1 MRFSGFDDEWKSFK
15 LSEISKRITR
25 KNKSL
30 ETDRPLTI
38 SAQYG
43 LVDQIEYF
51 NKIVASKSLKGY
63 YLLNK
68 GEFAYNK
75 SYSNGYPFGA
85 VKRLDDYENGAISTL
100 YICFNTNDKM
110 NSDLLKEYFETD
122 KWHEEIYKIA
132 VEGARNHGLL
142 NVAVGDFFNTKHVLP
157 TNNHEQE
164 KIAKFLIE
172 INTKIDLLENKH
184 KAYQDFKKYLMQKI
198 FAQELR
204 FKSADGEQYS
214 DWKERNLYEFL
225 TEHKLK
231 STGNE
236 EVYSVSVHKGL
247 VNQKEHLGRDFSAPD
262 TSKYN
267 LVKPGDIVYTK
278 SPTGDFPLGIIKQ
291 SRVDKNV
298 IVSPLYGVFTPE
310 TYALGYILNDY
321 FESNVNTHNYLHPI
335 VQKGAKNTMNI
346 TNKTFLSKTLFVP
359 TDVNEQQKIAE
370 CFSKVNDSIRNIEIQ
385 QNKVNEFKK
394 GLLQQMFV
402 VRINWRCN
410 FKLAKSPSFN
420 KHLLI
425 LKNKIIFII
434 IE

>member
-204 FKSADGEQYS
+204 FNFNDAWKTVKIKDIFDERSEKGFLDLELLSVTLNDGVIKRSEIESKDNSNENKSNY
-214 DWKERNLYEFL
+214 KHVL
-225 TEHKLK
+225 
-231 STGNE
+231 
-236 EVYSVSVHKGL
+236 
-247 VNQKEHLGRDFSAPD
+247 
-262 TSKYN
+262 
-267 LVKPGDIVYTK
+267 PGDIVYNSMRMWQGASGV
-278 SPTGDFPLGIIKQ
+278 SPYEG
-291 SRVDKNV
+291 
-298 IVSPLYGVFTPE
+298 IVSPAYTILIPKNVYSKYF
-310 TYALGYILNDY
+310 GYY
-321 FESNVNTHNYLHPI
+321 FKTNEMVYQFKKYSQGLTSDTWNLKYPLISEIKIKIPSI
-335 VQKGAKNTMNI
+335 EEQKEI
-346 TNKTFLSKTLFVP
+346 TNVFEIM
-359 TDVNEQQKIAE
+359 DEKI
-370 CFSKVNDSIRNIEIQ
+370 KILQNNIDELTT
-385 QNKVNEFKK
+385 FKK

-402 VRINWRCN
+402 VQ
-410 FKLAKSPSFN
+410 
-420 KHLLI
+420 LI
-425 LKNKIIFII
+425 LSLLQNKKHI
-434 IE
+434 

>member
-1 MRFSGFDDEWKSFK
+1 MSEEKLVPKLRFSGFDDEWKSFK

-402 VRINWRCN
+402 
-410 FKLAKSPSFN
+410 
-420 KHLLI
+420 
-425 LKNKIIFII
+425 
-434 IE
+434 